1 MSDIRRI
8 IIHELANKVSALRS
22 AAEADPSR
30 FDRDI
35 LLTIDSIDLLLKY
48 LLDTELVEKLRRSEK
63 REVKLEKVL
72 EDVISELDL
81 LADLRKVNVE
91 LESCNLKL
99 LTNEFVLRR
108 IIYNL
113 LHNAVKFSPRGGTV
127 KIVCDAGKG
136 EVGIRI
142 INDVAEDKERLKGT
156 GFGINLTKELA
167 AWLGSQLEVKNGGYT
182 FEAVLKIPQN

>member
-1 MSDIRRI
+1 MRRI

-22 AAEADPSR
+22 AAEADPNR

-35 LLTIDSIDLLLKY
+35 LLIIDSIDLLLKY
-48 LLDTELVEKLRRSEK
+48 LLDTELIERLRRSEK
-63 REVKLEKVL
+63 REVKLEDVL

-91 LESCNLKL
+91 LESCDLKL

-127 KIVCDAGKG
+127 KIVCYADEG
-136 EVGIRI
+136 ELGIRI
-142 INDVAEDKERLKGT
+142 INDVAEDKEKLKGT
-156 GFGINLTKELA
+156 GFGISLTKELA
-167 AWLGSQLEVKNGGYT
+167 AWLGAQLEVKNGGDT
-182 FEAVLKIPQN
+182 FEAVLRIPQN

>member
-1 MSDIRRI
+1 MSDVRRI
-8 IIHELANKVSALRS
+8 IIHELANKISALRS

-48 LLDTELVEKLRRSEK
+48 LLDTELTERLRRGEK

-81 LADLRKVNVE
+81 LADLRKVKVE

-127 KIVCDAGKG
+127 KIICDAGKG

-167 AWLGSQLEVKNGGYT
+167 AWLGSQLEVKNGGDT